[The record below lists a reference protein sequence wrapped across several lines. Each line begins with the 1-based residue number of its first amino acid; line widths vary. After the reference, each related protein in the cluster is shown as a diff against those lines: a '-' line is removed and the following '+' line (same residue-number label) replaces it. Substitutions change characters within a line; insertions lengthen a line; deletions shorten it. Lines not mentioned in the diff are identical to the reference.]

1 MTDDFDMSQYLNI
14 FLDEAQEELQE
25 LDSGFL
31 ELEKEGVN
39 DELLNRIFR
48 AAHTLKGS
56 SASMGFEQMAQLTH
70 MLESVLDRIR
80 RRELRVEQELI
91 DLFLLSSDKL
101 RKMLEEIASGQD
113 VTVEVADLVESLRKF
128 LEIEIEKVEIDKE
141 EKDKEAKTGEEVSI
155 TLEDAEESVART
167 ALASGYNVYY
177 IKVVL
182 DKNVLMKAARAYL
195 VFKNLEDLGEV
206 IKTIPPTEDI
216 EKEQFDRVFEIVI
229 ISKNNADT
237 ILKAINSISEI
248 ANVEVKPLQLTVAKE
263 EEVSS
268 VPLSEKEA
276 KEREAEIQ
284 AEAKKVLSRK
294 NSVLTQ
300 TVRVDVERLENLMNL
315 VGELVI
321 DKTRLDMVSSQ
332 IEEELKKTAVSD
344 DLEELTTHIGRVTS
358 QLQEEIMKARMFP
371 LEQVFNRFPRMVRDL
386 AQAFGKKV
394 NFVIEGQETEL
405 DRTVIEEIS
414 DPLIHL
420 LRNAIDHGLETPA
433 ERKALAKPEEGTVLL
448 KAFAQENH
456 IVIIVQDD
464 GRGMEVEKIKAR
476 AVEKGVITAD
486 AAARLSE
493 REALNLIFLPGFSTS
508 EMVNEVSGRGV
519 GMDIVRAHLERINGS
534 VDIKTTPG
542 KGTKFTLRLPL
553 TLVINRAMM
562 VKGDDHVRAISL
574 SSVIEIAN
582 FKKSEIKLV
591 YNKPVVVLREE
602 VIPLLNLEDL
612 LYLRPQREFS
622 ENLPTVIVG
631 IEEEKIGL
639 VVDDILGE
647 QEIVI
652 KSLGDYL
659 GQISGLS
666 GATILG
672 DGSVALIVDIR
683 SLLRNAEV
691 SY

>member
-113 VTVEVADLVESLRKF
+113 VTVEVADLIESLRKF

-141 EKDKEAKTGEEVSI
+141 EKEKEIKTGEEVSI

-182 DKNVLMKAARAYL
+182 DENVLMKAARAYL

-263 EEVSS
+263 EVSS

-276 KEREAEIQ
+276 KEKEAEIQ

-371 LEQVFNRFPRMVRDL
+371 VEQVFNRFPRMVRDL
-386 AQAFGKKV
+386 AQAFEKKV

-420 LRNAIDHGLETPA
+420 LRNAIDHGLETPE
-433 ERKALAKPEEGTVLL
+433 ERKALGKPEEGTVLL

-464 GRGMEVEKIKAR
+464 GRGMDVEKIKAK

-508 EMVNEVSGRGV
+508 DMVNEVSGRGV

-562 VKGDDHVRAISL
+562 VKGDNHVRAISL

-582 FKKSEIKLV
+582 FRKDEIKLV

-602 VIPLLNLEDL
+602 VIPLLHLEDL

-622 ENLPTVIVG
+622 ENFPTVIVG

-683 SLLRNAEV
+683 SLLRNVEV